1 MTIQQAVYVVEL
13 LETGRKSVGTL
24 TPDEALYIL
33 RHCKELSAVTRK
45 ELEERSWDG
54 VSWWW
59 NR

>member
-1 MTIQQAVYVVEL
+1 MTVLQALYAVEL
-13 LETGRKSVGTL
+13 IERGEKSVKTL
-24 TPDEALYIL
+24 TPDEALFVL
-33 RHCKELSAVTRK
+33 RNCEEMSVTTRK